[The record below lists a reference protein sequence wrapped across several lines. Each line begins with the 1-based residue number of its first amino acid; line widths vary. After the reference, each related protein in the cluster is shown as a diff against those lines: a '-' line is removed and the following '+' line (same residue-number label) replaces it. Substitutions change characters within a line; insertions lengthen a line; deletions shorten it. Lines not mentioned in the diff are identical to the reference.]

1 MITGTFEDRPKPLTM
16 YHAGRMHAY
25 PLTFHNHV
33 ELIYVREGE
42 LSLAV
47 DGHSTTLHTGDLSIC
62 FPYMLHQSE
71 AADAKV
77 LVLVF
82 DPALCVG
89 MINTLSTSKPAD
101 PFLRR
106 EQIPAIVPQLLEG
119 LWERVKAGHGED
131 AVITPAYLT
140 VLMGEIVQRQTLVE
154 QPLNELSLS
163 RQILSYCMRN
173 YRQDLSLDSVAQA
186 LAISRTQ
193 AARTFQRLEL
203 NFRSYLNDLRIS
215 AARQLLTQTNRPI
228 TDIVYESGFVNQ
240 GTFNRLFLKSCGMTP
255 REYRARHGDEGAGSD
270 K

>member
-1 MITGTFEDRPKPLTM
+1 M
-16 YHAGRMHAY
+16 YRANRMHAY
-25 PLTFHNHV
+25 PLTFHSHV
-33 ELIYVREGE
+33 ELIYVLKGE

-47 DGHSTTLHTGDLSIC
+47 DGHSTTLHEGDLSIC

-71 AADAKV
+71 AADVRV
-77 LVLVF
+77 LVLLF

-89 MINTLSTSKPAD
+89 LINTLSACKPVD

-106 EQIPAIVPQLLEG
+106 EQIPPIVPQLLEG
-119 LWERVKAGHGED
+119 LWERVKAGREDD
-131 AVITPAYLT
+131 AVVTPAYLT
-140 VLMGEIVQRQTLVE
+140 AVVGEIVQRQTLTE
-154 QPLNELSLS
+154 QPLGELSLS

-255 REYRARHGDEGAGSD
+255 RDYRARHAGEGMGPD